1 MERINKVLAST
12 AQAFS
17 TAEQKQARD
26 NIGAQA
32 SGDYVYSTAFNSF
45 SAHVESA
52 KIPYSAI
59 SGNNSVISSIGGSA
73 LSAGAGF
80 SGIYTTNAF
89 TGSGT
94 NSADKLG
101 LNSAFQLT
109 SVGGTK
115 TAAYS
120 ESGVQ
125 IVGGVKTAAYSN
137 SGVQVNTDL
146 GGSTSVGKF
155 GGAGMEFLTPLPG
168 DDWVSAH
175 ISIGGIEAYGNFGSN
190 AINDSWNS
198 SHRFQGTGDTG
209 NGTILDIG
217 FYNGDEVVRY
227 PYFTM
232 YTPTESATIYMSS
245 ISSWNSKLSSVN
257 VGTGL
262 SGDGASTPIA
272 VTGFSSI
279 FQGYHSDYYCTLT
292 GHELAFSA
300 YNKDSAIPENKCV
313 VNEYGVRL
321 SAYQDD
327 RVARLQTDGVSVG
340 NSATDMT
347 AMLDE
352 KKLRMTDATAY
363 ADLTRSSIDAIN
375 AVYNW
380 ATSQG
385 MSPIN

>member
-32 SGDYVYSTAFNSF
+32 SGDYVSSTTFNNF

-52 KIPYSAI
+52 MIPYSAV

-80 SGIYTTNAF
+80 SGIYTTNDF

-94 NSADKLG
+94 NRSDRLG
-101 LNSAFQLT
+101 LNSSFQLT
-109 SVGGTK
+109 G
-115 TAAYS
+115 A
-120 ESGVQ
+120 
-125 IVGGVKTAAYSN
+125 VKTAIYSN
-137 SGVQVNTDL
+137 SGVQVRTDL
-146 GGSTSVGKF
+146 GGSTSVGQF
-155 GGAGMEFLTPLPG
+155 GGTGLEFETPLPG
-168 DDWVSAH
+168 QDW
-175 ISIGGIEAYGNFGSN
+175 ISSRIGVAGIEAYGNFGSVG
-190 AINDSWNS
+190 INDSWNS

-209 NGTILDIG
+209 CGTLLDIG

-227 PYFTM
+227 PSFTM
-232 YTPTESATIYMSS
+232 YTPTESATVYMSS

-279 FQGYHSDYYCTLT
+279 FQGYHSDYYGSLT

-300 YNKDSAIPENKCV
+300 YNKDSAVPENKCV
-313 VNEYGVRL
+313 VNEYGLRV

-327 RVARLQTDGVSVG
+327 KVIRLQTDGVSVG

-380 ATSQG
+380 ATAQG
-385 MSPIN
+385 MAPIN

>member
-32 SGDYVYSTAFNSF
+32 SGDYVSSTTFNSF

-59 SGNNSVISSIGGSA
+59 SGSNSVISSINGSA
-73 LSAGAGF
+73 ISAGAGF
-80 SGIYTTNAF
+80 NGVYTTNAF

-94 NSADKLG
+94 DSSDRLG
-101 LNSAFQLT
+101 LNSSFQLT
-109 SVGGTK
+109 ASGGAK
-115 TAAYS
+115 TA
-120 ESGVQ
+120 
-125 IVGGVKTAAYSN
+125 IYSN
-137 SGVQVNTDL
+137 SGVQVRTDL
-146 GGSTSVGKF
+146 GGSTSKGQF
-155 GGAGMEFLTPLPG
+155 TTTGLDFETPLAG
-168 DDWVSAH
+168 NDWVSSH
-175 ISIGGIEAYGNFGSN
+175 IGVAGIEAYGIFGSN
-190 AINDSWNS
+190 GINDSWNS

-217 FYNGDEVVRY
+217 YYNGDEVVRY
-227 PYFTM
+227 PSFMM
-232 YTPTESATIYMSS
+232 YTPTESATLYMSS

-279 FQGYHSDYYCTLT
+279 FQGYHSDYYGSLT

-313 VNEYGVRL
+313 VNEYGIRV
-321 SAYQDD
+321 SAYLDD
-327 RVARLQTDGVSVG
+327 KVIRLQTDGVSVG
-340 NSATDMT
+340 NSATDTT
-347 AMLDE
+347 AMLDD

-363 ADLTRSSIDAIN
+363 SDLTRSSIDAIN

-385 MSPIN
+385 MAPIN

>member
-12 AQAFS
+12 AQTFS

-32 SGDYVYSTAFNSF
+32 SGDYVSSTTFNNF

-52 KIPYSAI
+52 KQDASAMSSYVPYSAI
-59 SGNNSVISSIGGSA
+59 GGDSNVISSINGSA

-80 SGIYTTNAF
+80 SGVYTTNAF
-89 TGSGT
+89 TGSGA

-101 LNSAFQLT
+101 LNSSFQLT
-109 SVGGTK
+109 
-115 TAAYS
+115 AA
-120 ESGVQ
+120 
-125 IVGGVKTAAYSN
+125 GGVKTATYSI
-137 SGVQVNTDL
+137 SGVEVRTDL
-146 GGSTSVGKF
+146 GGSTSVGQF
-155 GGAGMEFLTPLPG
+155 GGIGMDFETPLAG
-168 DDWVSAH
+168 QDWVSSH
-175 ISIGGIEAYGNFGSN
+175 IGVAGIEAYGVFGSN
-190 AINDSWNS
+190 GIIDSWKS

-209 NGTILDIG
+209 NGTVLDIG

-227 PYFTM
+227 PSFLM

-279 FQGYHSDYYCTLT
+279 FQGYHSDYYASLT

-300 YNKDSAIPENKCV
+300 YNKDSAVPENKCI
-313 VNEYGVRL
+313 VNEYGIRV
-321 SAYQDD
+321 SAFQDD
-327 RVARLQTDGVSVG
+327 RVSRLQTDGISVG

-380 ATSQG
+380 ATAQG

>member
-1 MERINKVLAST
+1 MERINKILAST

-17 TAEQKQARD
+17 TAEQKIARD

-32 SGDYVYSTAFNSF
+32 SGDYVSSTTFNNF

-52 KIPYSAI
+52 KQDASAMSAYVPYSAI
-59 SGNNSVISSIGGSA
+59 SGDSNVISSINGSA
-73 LSAGAGF
+73 ISAGAGF
-80 SGIYTTNAF
+80 SGIYTTNDF

-94 NSADKLG
+94 SSTDRLG
-101 LNSAFQLT
+101 LNSSFQLT
-109 SVGGTK
+109 AAGGIR
-115 TAAYS
+115 TA
-120 ESGVQ
+120 
-125 IVGGVKTAAYSN
+125 TYSN

-146 GGSTSVGKF
+146 GGSTSIGKF

-209 NGTILDIG
+209 CGTLLDIG
-217 FYNGDEVVRY
+217 YFNGDDVVRY
-227 PYFTM
+227 PSFLM

-279 FQGYHSDYYCTLT
+279 FQGYHSDYYGSLT

-300 YNKDSAIPENKCV
+300 YNKDSAVPENKCV
-313 VNEYGVRL
+313 VNEYGLRL

-327 RVARLQTDGVSVG
+327 RVIRMQTDGVSVG
-340 NSATDMT
+340 NSATDTT

-352 KKLRMTDATAY
+352 KKLRMTIGGEY
-363 ADLTRSSIDAIN
+363 ADLTMSSIEAIN

-385 MSPIN
+385 MAPIN

>member
-32 SGDYVYSTAFNSF
+32 SGDYVSSTTFNNF

-52 KIPYSAI
+52 KQDASAMSAYVPYSAI
-59 SGNNSVISSIGGSA
+59 GGDSNVISSINGSA

-80 SGIYTTNAF
+80 SGIYTTDAF

-101 LNSAFQLT
+101 LNSSFQLT
-109 SVGGTK
+109 
-115 TAAYS
+115 AA
-120 ESGVQ
+120 
-125 IVGGVKTAAYSN
+125 GGVNTATYSI
-137 SGVQVNTDL
+137 SGVQVSTDL
-146 GGSTSVGKF
+146 GGSTSVGQF
-155 GGAGMEFLTPLPG
+155 GGNGMDFETPLPG
-168 DDWVSAH
+168 EDWVSSH
-175 ISIGGIEAYGNFGSN
+175 IGVAGIEAYGAFGN
-190 AINDSWNS
+190 RGINDSWVS

-209 NGTILDIG
+209 NGTVLDIG

-227 PYFTM
+227 PYLTM
-232 YTPTESATIYMSS
+232 YTPNESATIYMSS
-245 ISSWNSKLSSVN
+245 VSSWNSKLSSVN

-262 SGDGASTPIA
+262 SGDGASSPIA

-279 FQGYHSDYYCTLT
+279 FQGYHSDYYCNLT

-300 YNKDSAIPENKCV
+300 YNKDSAVPENKCV
-313 VNEYGVRL
+313 VNEYGIRV
-321 SAYQDD
+321 SAFQDD
-327 RVARLQTDGVSVG
+327 RVSRLQTDGVSIG
-340 NSATDMT
+340 NSATDTT
-347 AMLDE
+347 AMLDD

-385 MSPIN
+385 MTPIN